1 MTSQKGS
8 LFIYLIGPI
17 ALMVF
22 SFAAVTLM
30 AFNVLQGQKSDG
42 LVINLAGR
50 QRMLSQKY
58 TKEVFIEMKTPGM
71 ATSESLP
78 RTQQMA
84 VTRRLFEATLVA
96 LDDGGGTFKDLAAS
110 EPVST
115 PATKD
120 ADIKK
125 LLKEVKTKWA
135 ALTEQSEA
143 MIAKT
148 QAGQTA
154 SAAEIDQLKTTSLA
168 VLATM
173 NKAVVAYQ
181 ALSEG
186 RVSRLNNI
194 MLMGLVLIV
203 ICAGVAYIVVRNRV
217 LEPLKQAIDLA
228 EAVSSGDLRRRVN
241 NQRHDE
247 VGQLC
252 QALNTMCDNLNQIVN
267 RIKQHSDQLND
278 NAGGMS
284 AFSDQLNSEA
294 HGLIQKAETLGAFS
308 GEITSTTETVR
319 AGFSESIHS
328 ISTVAASTEE
338 MSVTAATIAENAGIV
353 QRASEGAVDSV
364 RSAVNRV
371 DQLRD
376 SARQVDRVVEV
387 IVDFSEQTKLLALNA
402 TIEAARAGNYGKGFA
417 VVAEEVKLLAQQ
429 TNQAINEIRGKIEGI
444 KGATEHTVS
453 EIGSISTVINE
464 VNGLI
469 AAIVN
474 SVQEQKI
481 ATQGISQ
488 TVADVSNG
496 FRDVHASVAQLAD
509 GQTRLNR
516 DVSGVN
522 NSGQEL
528 AAAVNQ
534 VRDRSGQLLDL
545 SQELKGIVKQFEVA

>member
-8 LFIYLIGPI
+8 LFVYIIGPI
-17 ALMVF
+17 ALMVIC
-22 SFAAVTLM
+22 FAVV
-30 AFNVLQGQKSDG
+30 AFLAFDVLQRQKSDG

-71 ATSESLP
+71 ATDESLP
-78 RTQQMA
+78 PVQQMA
-84 VTRRLFEATLVA
+84 VTRRLFEATLAA
-96 LDDGGGTFKDLAAS
+96 LDEGGGTFSDLAATKA
-110 EPVST
+110 VTT
-115 PATKD
+115 PATVD

-125 LLKEVKTKWA
+125 LLKEVKSKWG
-135 ALTEQSEA
+135 ALTQQSEA
-143 MIAKT
+143 MLGKT
-148 QAGQTA
+148 TAGQTVS
-154 SAAEIDQLKTTSLA
+154 SAEMDQLKGSSLA

-181 ALSEG
+181 KLSES

-194 MLMGLVLIV
+194 LIVGLVLMV
-203 ICAGVAYIVVRNRV
+203 ICGLVAYVVVRNRV
-217 LEPLKQAIDLA
+217 LEPLKQAIGLA
-228 EAVSSGDLRRRVN
+228 EAVSTGDLRRRVH

-267 RIKQHSDQLND
+267 SIKTHSDQLTD
-278 NAGGMS
+278 NAGGIS

-294 HGLIQKAETLGAFS
+294 HGLIEKAETLGAFS
-308 GEITSTTETVR
+308 GEITNTSEKVR
-319 AGFSESIHS
+319 AGFSESIHNL
-328 ISTVAASTEE
+328 STVAASTEE
-338 MSVTAATIAENAGIV
+338 MSVTAATIAENAGMV
-353 QRASEGAVDSV
+353 QRASEGAVNSV
-364 RSAVNRV
+364 RTAVDRV

-387 IVDFSEQTKLLALNA
+387 IVDISEQTKLLALNA

-429 TNQAINEIRGKIEGI
+429 TNEAINEIRGKIEGI
-444 KGATEHTVS
+444 KGATEHTVT

-469 AAIVN
+469 AAIVS

-481 ATQGISQ
+481 ATRGISQ
-488 TVADVSNG
+488 TIADVSNG
-496 FRDVHASVAQLAD
+496 FRDVNTSVDQLAD

-528 AAAVNQ
+528 AAAVSQ

>member
-8 LFIYLIGPI
+8 LFVYIIGPI

-22 SFAAVTLM
+22 CFAAVAFM
-30 AFNVLQGQKSDG
+30 AFDVLQNQKSDG

-71 ATSESLP
+71 ATSEQLP
-78 RTQQMA
+78 RTQQLA
-84 VTRRLFEATLVA
+84 VTRRLFEATLAA
-96 LDDGGGTFKDLAAS
+96 LDEGGSTFKDLGATN
-110 EPVST
+110 PVTT
-115 PATKD
+115 PATHD

-125 LLKEVKTKWA
+125 LLKEVKTKWG
-135 ALTEQSEA
+135 ALIQQSDA
-143 MIAKT
+143 MLGKT
-148 QAGQTA
+148 SAGETV
-154 SAAEIDQLKTTSLA
+154 SGAEMDQLKSTSLA
-168 VLATM
+168 VLGTM

-181 ALSEG
+181 NLSES

-194 MLMGLVLIV
+194 LAVGLVLIV
-203 ICAGVAYIVVRNRV
+203 VCALMAYVVVRNRV
-217 LEPLKQAIDLA
+217 LEPLKQAIELA

-241 NQRHDE
+241 NRRHDE

-267 RIKQHSDQLND
+267 RIKTHSAQLSD

-294 HGLIQKAETLGAFS
+294 DGLIQKAETLGAFS
-308 GEITSTTETVR
+308 GEITSTSENVR
-319 AGFSESIHS
+319 AGFSESIHN

-338 MSVTAATIAENAGIV
+338 MSVTAGTIAENAGMV
-353 QRASEGAVDSV
+353 QRASEGAVNSV
-364 RSAVNRV
+364 RTAVARV

-387 IVDFSEQTKLLALNA
+387 IVDISEQTKLLALNA

-429 TNQAINEIRGKIEGI
+429 TNEAINEIRGKIEGI
-444 KGATEHTVS
+444 KGATEHTVT
-453 EIGSISTVINE
+453 EIDSISMVINE
-464 VNGLI
+464 VNDLI

-488 TVADVSNG
+488 TIADVSNG
-496 FRDVHASVAQLAD
+496 FRDVNASVDKLAER
-509 GQTRLNR
+509 QSRLNQ

-522 NSGQEL
+522 NSGREL